1 MSACKQFYYETH
13 GTKEKSP
20 AILMLHGFLG
30 NSKDWNEV
38 TETLRKK
45 FFCVL
50 PDLPGHGR
58 TMPLADSDYT
68 MQSAAQSLLAVLNR
82 EKIKQCFLVGYSM
95 GGRLALYMALTY
107 PEYFS
112 KLILESASPGFKTEK
127 ECEAR
132 VESDGIVVNRL
143 KTQTMHEFIT
153 NWYSHPLFDS
163 IRQDREKF
171 EKLLKSRSEN
181 NAEALSKSLKLMGT
195 GAQPPLWDVL
205 PDLNLPTL
213 LIVGAN
219 DNKFK
224 SVALEMAERS
234 AAISLATIQSAGH
247 NAHFERPQEFLI
259 ELEKFLI

>member
-30 NSKDWNEV
+30 NSKDWSEV
-38 TETLRKK
+38 AAALRKK

-58 TMPLADSDYT
+58 TMPLAESDYT
-68 MQSAAQSLLAVLNR
+68 MQSAAQSLLAILNR
-82 EKIKQCFLVGYSM
+82 EEIKQCALVGYSM
-95 GGRLALYMALTY
+95 GGRLALYMALTH

-127 ECEAR
+127 EREAR
-132 VESDGIVVNRL
+132 IESDGIVINRL

-163 IRQDREKF
+163 IRQDRRN
-171 EKLLKSRSEN
+171 LKN
-181 NAEALSKSLKLMGT
+181 
-195 GAQPPLWDVL
+195 
-205 PDLNLPTL
+205 
-213 LIVGAN
+213 
-219 DNKFK
+219 F
-224 SVALEMAERS
+224 
-234 AAISLATIQSAGH
+234 
-247 NAHFERPQEFLI
+247 
-259 ELEKFLI
+259 

>member
-1 MSACKQFYYETH
+1 MSACKHLYYETQ
-13 GTKEKSP
+13 GSNKSP

-30 NSKDWNEV
+30 SSKDWSEV
-38 TETLRKK
+38 TETLKEK
-45 FFCVL
+45 FFCIS
-50 PDLPGHGR
+50 PDLPGHGL
-58 TMPLADSDYT
+58 TMPLAESDYT
-68 MQSAAQSLLAVLNR
+68 MQSAAQSLLAILNR
-82 EKIKQCFLVGYSM
+82 EKIKQCALVGYSM
-95 GGRLALYMALTY
+95 GGRLALYMALTH

-127 ECEAR
+127 EREAR
-132 VESDGIVVNRL
+132 VESDGIVINRL

-153 NWYSHPLFDS
+153 SWYSQALFNS
-163 IRQDREKF
+163 IRQDSSNF
-171 EKLLKSRSEN
+171 EKLLKDRSEN
-181 NAEALSKSLKLMGT
+181 NAEALSKSLKFMGT
-195 GAQPPLWDVL
+195 GVQPPLWDIL

-259 ELEKFLI
+259 ELQKFLI